1 MKEKDIKEEKYRS
14 IPEGLKTE
22 IQAHKEWLELSKKQQ
37 EDQVC
42 LKLDVRNK
50 NLSNLDLN
58 YPLDHARLDGCCFD
72 GSLMGSLDGACLAG
86 CSLNNTCFNQSLENA
101 NLEAVNGEEACFAG
115 TKCTGANFNRATLC
129 KANFTCTKLSG
140 AKFQEADLRDA
151 DLRGAD
157 LSGAAFYLA
166 DISGAKLCL
175 NDITMEQLGQCLFT
189 PELKQ
194 MIQAKYQL
202 MTCKS
207 N

>member
-1 MKEKDIKEEKYRS
+1 MKEEKKEEKYRPT
-14 IPEGLKTE
+14 PEGLKAK

-58 YPLDHARLDGCCFD
+58 YHLDHARLDGCNFD

-86 CSLNNTCFNQSLENA
+86 CSLNNTCFNQSLEKA
-101 NLEAVNGEEACFAG
+101 NLEAVKGEETCFAG
-115 TKCTGANFNRATLC
+115 AKCNGATFNRAILR
-129 KANFTCTKLSG
+129 KANFACAKLSG

-157 LSGAAFYLA
+157 LRDADFYLA
-166 DISGAKLCL
+166 DISGAKLSL
-175 NDITMEQLGQCLFT
+175 NDITLKQLGQCLFT
-189 PELKQ
+189 PELAQ
-194 MIQAKYQL
+194 MIQAKYCL
-202 MTCKS
+202 MS
-207 N
+207 LNS